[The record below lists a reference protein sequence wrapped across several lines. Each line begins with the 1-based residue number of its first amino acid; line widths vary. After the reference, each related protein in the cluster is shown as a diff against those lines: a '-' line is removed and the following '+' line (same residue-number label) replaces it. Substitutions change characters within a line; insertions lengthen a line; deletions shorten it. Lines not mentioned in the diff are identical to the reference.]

1 MHIPTLRTERLVLRA
16 PSVTDFETYRDF
28 YADRSASLFY
38 GGPMTAAQA
47 WRKLAYDVGHWTL
60 RGFGMW
66 SVVEQASS
74 TMVGGCGIVWPEGWP
89 RHELTWWIVP
99 GARRNGYAEEASRA
113 AIRWAQEVLG
123 WSAVETHMD
132 DQNEP
137 AKRLAQ
143 KLGGTIISRD
153 MFPDGLER
161 NIYEMA
167 P

>member
-1 MHIPTLRTERLVLRA
+1 
-16 PSVTDFETYRDF
+16 
-28 YADRSASLFY
+28 
-38 GGPMTAAQA
+38 
-47 WRKLAYDVGHWTL
+47 
-60 RGFGMW
+60 
-66 SVVEQASS
+66 
-74 TMVGGCGIVWPEGWP
+74 
-89 RHELTWWIVP
+89 VP

-143 KLGGTIISRD
+143 KLGGKIVSRD

-161 NIYEMA
+161 NIYVL